1 MSAVK
6 IPNVMPITP
15 TKTANHS
22 VLIAGDRGANISN
35 KREAIGQIDADT
47 AHTIPRPRNESVKT
61 PGIRSARLS
70 LNNPRHNA
78 QQLASSTRKNERL
91 TALHPQ
97 PQNELRNCIS
107 SRG

>member
-22 VLIAGDRGANISN
+22 VLAADDRGANISN

-61 PGIRSARLS
+61 PGTRSARRPLKKTGHK
-70 LNNPRHNA
+70 PQR
-78 QQLASSTRKNERL
+78 LASSTKKNECV
-91 TALHPQ
+91 TAMNPETQ
-97 PQNELRNCIS
+97 
-107 SRG
+107 